1 MAAAVKETP
10 FFLVSRAPAQTVL
23 GGLEPGRLLAGM
35 GILALVIIGGGLAM
49 VSTMTRTLKL
59 QTMLDASRSHEREV
73 SEKNSQ
79 LEREIAERKQAEDA
93 LRDSE
98 DRYRTLVETSPDVIF
113 TLSMQEGIIRSLNPA
128 FESVTGWTR
137 PEWINRHFIEIVHPD
152 DRPLALK
159 KYREA
164 TDGAGVMRYDVRCLT
179 RNGSYRIVELT
190 TAPLLQ
196 HGVVSGRLGI
206 ARDITERTALEEQ
219 LRQAA
224 KMQAVGQL
232 AGGIAHD
239 FNNILSIIIGGCDV
253 VLMDMQESDPGRS
266 TIQMVLNAA
275 ERGAQVTRNLLT
287 FSRKQVVRTQVRDL
301 NEIILSAEP
310 LIAQLIRED
319 IRFSVDLYEGQAAVH
334 GGRHAD
340 RTGAD
345 EPGGECEGC
354 HDGAGDA
361 SRSAPAASPWT
372 KPSYGRAGSDAREN
386 TPFSG
391 WRIPAAG
398 WMKQRGSGSS
408 SPFSRPRGWAKEP
421 ASGSPAFSGS

>member
-1 MAAAVKETP
+1 
-10 FFLVSRAPAQTVL
+10 
-23 GGLEPGRLLAGM
+23 M

-49 VSTMTRTLKL
+49 VRTMTRTLKL

-79 LEREIAERKQAEDA
+79 LEREITERKQAEDA

-113 TLSMQEGIIRSLNPA
+113 TLSLQEGIIRSLNPA
-128 FESVTGWTR
+128 FESVTGWTC
-137 PEWINRHFIEIVHPD
+137 PEWINRHFIDIVHPD
-152 DRPLALK
+152 DRPLVLK

-164 TDGAGVMRYDVRCLT
+164 ADGAGVMRYDVRCLT
-179 RNGSYRIVELT
+179 RNGSCRIVELT

-196 HGVVSGRLGI
+196 HGAVSGRLGI

-253 VLMDMQESDPGRS
+253 VLMDMQERDPGRS

-287 FSRKQVVRTQVRDL
+287 FSRKQVVRTQVQGPQRDHS
-301 NEIILSAEP
+301 E
-310 LIAQLIRED
+310 R
-319 IRFSVDLYEGQAAVH
+319 
-334 GGRHAD
+334 
-340 RTGAD
+340 RT
-345 EPGGECEGC
+345 PHC
-354 HDGAGDA
+354 
-361 SRSAPAASPWT
+361 PAH
-372 KPSYGRAGSDAREN
+372 
-386 TPFSG
+386 
-391 WRIPAAG
+391 
-398 WMKQRGSGSS
+398 
-408 SPFSRPRGWAKEP
+408 PRGYP
-421 ASGSPAFSGS
+421 FFGGSHE